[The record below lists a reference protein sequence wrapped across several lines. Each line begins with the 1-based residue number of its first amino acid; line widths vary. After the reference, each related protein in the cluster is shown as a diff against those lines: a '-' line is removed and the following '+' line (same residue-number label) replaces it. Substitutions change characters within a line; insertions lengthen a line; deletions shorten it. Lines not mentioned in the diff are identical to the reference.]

1 MGRHTHRPA
10 VGATLLAVGVAL
22 LGASARGQEA
32 PSAADGFLGRPD
44 EPILAS
50 LLREPVAEAERGN
63 GGLSLGF
70 RVVLANG
77 TRAYF
82 KPAQDSIA
90 MSWRAELAAFHLD
103 RELGLGRVAP
113 SVGRRIAWSELE
125 GAARNDRR
133 TASLSIDEE
142 GRLPGALIWW
152 VDEPLVPLSLAPGW
166 ERWLRIEGRGPRVSP
181 FQRPSRVR
189 AGRGPRPRPRTA
201 PEPDLPDRPAELS
214 DMIVFDYLTHNA
226 DRWGADNTNV
236 RTVGRG
242 GRLMFLDNGAAFTL
256 RRARLALMDHRL
268 AQVQRF
274 RRSTIDAVRAFDV
287 ERFEERLDA
296 EPLAPLLDARQLA
309 NLETRRRHL
318 LAHVDALLERHGP
331 DAVYAW

>member
-1 MGRHTHRPA
+1 MGRHTRGPA
-10 VGATLLAVGVAL
+10 LGATLLAAGLAVLA
-22 LGASARGQEA
+22 ASARGQEG
-32 PSAADGFLGRPD
+32 PSPADGFLGRPD

-50 LLREPVAEAERGN
+50 LRSEPIAQAERGN

-70 RVVLANG
+70 RVVLADG

-125 GAARNDRR
+125 PAAGNDRR
-133 TASLSIDEE
+133 TATLRIDDE

-152 VDEPLVPLSLAPGW
+152 VDEPLVPLALAAGW

-181 FQRPSRVR
+181 FQRPSQIR
-189 AGRGPRPRPRTA
+189 AGDRLPRPRTT
-201 PEPDLPDRPAELS
+201 PEPDVPDRPAELS
-214 DMIVFDYLTHNA
+214 DMIVFDYLAHNA
-226 DRWGADNTNV
+226 DRWGGDDTNV

-268 AQVQRF
+268 AQAQRF

-287 ERFEERLDA
+287 ERFERRLDG
-296 EPLAPLLDARQLA
+296 EPLAPLLGARQLA